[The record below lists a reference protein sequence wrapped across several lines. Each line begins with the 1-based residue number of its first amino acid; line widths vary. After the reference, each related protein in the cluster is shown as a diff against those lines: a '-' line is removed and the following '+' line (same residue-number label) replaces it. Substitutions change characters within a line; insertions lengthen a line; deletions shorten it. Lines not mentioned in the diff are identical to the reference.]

1 MSGYD
6 LSIAL
11 HPHSIRGEV
20 VSYPTSAYAD
30 DDPPYYR
37 IRMGG
42 ATALSD
48 VRGGI

>member
-1 MSGYD
+1 MY
-6 LSIAL
+6 
-11 HPHSIRGEV
+11 PHSIRGEASEV
-20 VSYPTSAYAD
+20 VSFPTSAYAD